1 MSRSN
6 RQTPSNNKKSLP
18 QTPKG
23 LKIDPKN
30 VSEEYAKELAAHGDH
45 LSKQQLNKAKMNNRK
60 K

>member
-1 MSRSN
+1 MSRSSN
-6 RQTPSNNKKSLP
+6 QTRSNNKKSLP

-30 VSEEYAKELAAHGDH
+30 VNEEFSKELAAHGD
-45 LSKQQLNKAKMNNRK
+45 LISKREINRAKLNKK